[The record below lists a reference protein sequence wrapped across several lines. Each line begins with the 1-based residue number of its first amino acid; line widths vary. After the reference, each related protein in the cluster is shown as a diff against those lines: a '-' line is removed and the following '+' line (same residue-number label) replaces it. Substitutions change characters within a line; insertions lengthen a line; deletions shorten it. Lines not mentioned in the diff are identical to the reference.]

1 MTDAE
6 RAQLLQIVQTSPPNT
21 RQKVTIGDTQY
32 FVQVPAQINSDTAFA
47 MVGYGAGGWGDTIPC
62 YKMAAANNDNVV
74 LMSVANT
81 HKYDA
86 LCDGMKYIATQYG
99 NSTDPVIMGYSMT
112 GKEVVIDGGNQA
124 ARTGTPAIVI
134 ESQPRNPHNWTQE
147 QFNAMKDSTV
157 ITFDDSGYNW
167 NGYYSELAK
176 AGANVLKI
184 VPVGSDHG
192 TVNDVTYA
200 TGIYKIGQEG
210 LDLSSLPTTVDA
222 GGYTINVKYKFKYW
236 DENGVEREFSSV
248 EEAQAFLDSALE
260 KCGVGGIL
268 GKISDYQYYDPNSYK
283 SSAYKLDTSA
293 GNNSTL
299 ASDLSL
305 VMDGMNELSGIVKDS
320 SLTKVGNNCTS
331 TTAIPAAIFDT
342 QNYLMGVHSTLSDNI
357 GKETAVIA
365 NVAQAVYNLDAKLAQ
380 STNGINGQVSAEK
393 VNATLDQILN
403 TDITIPYTS
412 FSSPVDIKKATQG
425 NAGKIS
431 KSDIASMLSGGKL
444 TGPVAD
450 SLTND
455 TQDAKKAMDSI
466 KSFQNNIA
474 SNTSLQGDIWKEVN
488 AKLDNYNSLLDK
500 RIQSNE
506 KMQEAYEKALKLIE
520 DYMGDYDELDDSK
533 IPELKAKVTEL
544 KSEIESLQAKI
555 DEMKEVCDTDS
566 EGKSTNCHMEHV
578 YSDSARAEFAAQI
591 KKNEELIVELNKEIE
606 KLEGL
611 WEVINKAADIV
622 NGAVD
627 EIKADYTK
635 GVQDVAVAAPEQVL
649 ASTEQQTGV
658 TPVDTSTQTGTSP
671 ASTTGAD
678 TSSGGSYGGG
688 DYSGGGYSGGGYG
701 GYGGGSIESTGQT
714 TSPTTNTTTFET
726 AVQHNAATTNAVQ
739 SNTVT
744 EPNNIAAPIEQ
755 NTPAQNQTIINNYY
769 YNNNG
774 GGRSSHSEPAPII
787 ETNEPVVEE
796 TIEEP
801 VIEEI
806 VEEPVI
812 EEVVEEP
819 VIEEEI
825 IEEPEEENV
834 VILGN
839 TDVIETTATAQKSNS
854 ALKALGV
861 MAGVGVAA
869 GAAAYAAKE
878 MKKSSNDSEN
888 DDFDYDSS
896 TEGYY

>member
-62 YKMAAANNDNVV
+62 YNMAAANNDNVV

-112 GKEVVIDGGNQA
+112 GKEVIIDGGNQA

-533 IPELKAKVTEL
+533 IPELKTKVTEL

-566 EGKSTNCHMEHV
+566 EGKSSNCHMEHV
-578 YSDSARAEFAAQI
+578 YSDSARAEFAEQI
-591 KKNEELIVELNKEIE
+591 KKNEELIEELNKEIE

-611 WEVINKAADIV
+611 WEVINQAADII
-622 NGAVD
+622 NGAIEEV
-627 EIKADYTK
+627 KGDYAK
-635 GVQDVAVAAPEQVL
+635 GVQDVAVAEPEQVL
-649 ASTEQQTGV
+649 NSTNQNLVNGAN
-658 TPVDTSTQTGTSP
+658 TQTGAAAGTP
-671 ASTTGAD
+671 AT
-678 TSSGGSYGGG
+678 SGGYDGGGYSGGGYSGGGYSGG
-688 DYSGGGYSGGGYG
+688 DYSGGGYSGGGSVG
-701 GYGGGSIESTGQT
+701 APVSTQI
-714 TSPTTNTTTFET
+714 PI
-726 AVQHNAATTNAVQ
+726 TNAVTTNEVIPNGVFEIIPVVENTPLTNVPQ
-739 SNTVT
+739 SNQTV
-744 EPNNIAAPIEQ
+744 
-755 NTPAQNQTIINNYY
+755 INNYY
-769 YNNNG
+769 YNNG
-774 GGRSSHSEPAPII
+774 GGGGGGSSYKPQAPVI
-787 ETNEPVVEE
+787 ETDNALVQEGEVEAITEEIPVQEPVVEE
-796 TIEEP
+796 VVETPTVDEIVTEPEIEP
-801 VIEEI
+801 EEI
-806 VEEPVI
+806 VVVDQPQVI
-812 EEVVEEP
+812 
-819 VIEEEI
+819 
-825 IEEPEEENV
+825 
-834 VILGN
+834 
-839 TDVIETTATAQKSNS
+839 DTAASSQKSGS
-854 ALKALGV
+854 GLKAVGV
-861 MAGVGVAA
+861 LAGVGLAA

-878 MKKSSNDSEN
+878 MKKSNEESDDAYESEN
-888 DDFDYDSS
+888 DYSYDDGS
-896 TEGYY
+896 GYY

>member
-62 YKMAAANNDNVV
+62 YNMAAANNDNVV

-112 GKEVVIDGGNQA
+112 GKEVIIDGGNQA

-320 SLTKVGNNCTS
+320 NLTKVGNNCTS

-566 EGKSTNCHMEHV
+566 EGKSSNCHMEHV
-578 YSDSARAEFAAQI
+578 YSDSARAEFAEQI
-591 KKNEELIVELNKEIE
+591 KKNEELIEELNKEIE

-611 WEVINKAADIV
+611 WEVINQAADII
-622 NGAVD
+622 NGAIEEV
-627 EIKADYTK
+627 KGDYAK
-635 GVQDVAVAAPEQVL
+635 GVQDVAVAEPEQVL
-649 ASTEQQTGV
+649 NSTNQNLVNGAN
-658 TPVDTSTQTGTSP
+658 TQTGAAAGTP
-671 ASTTGAD
+671 AT
-678 TSSGGSYGGG
+678 SGGYDGGG
-688 DYSGGGYSGGGYG
+688 YSGGGYSGGGYSGG
-701 GYGGGSIESTGQT
+701 GYSGGGYDGGGSVGAPVSTQI
-714 TSPTTNTTTFET
+714 PI
-726 AVQHNAATTNAVQ
+726 TNAVTTNEVIPNGVFEIIPVVENTPLTNVPQ
-739 SNTVT
+739 SNQTV
-744 EPNNIAAPIEQ
+744 
-755 NTPAQNQTIINNYY
+755 INNYY
-769 YNNNG
+769 YNNG
-774 GGRSSHSEPAPII
+774 GGGGGGSSYKPQAPVV
-787 ETNEPVVEE
+787 ETDNALVQEGEVEAITEEIPVQEPVVEE
-796 TIEEP
+796 VVETPTVDEIVTEPEIEP
-801 VIEEI
+801 EEI
-806 VEEPVI
+806 VVVDQPQVI
-812 EEVVEEP
+812 
-819 VIEEEI
+819 
-825 IEEPEEENV
+825 
-834 VILGN
+834 
-839 TDVIETTATAQKSNS
+839 DTAASSQKSGS
-854 ALKALGV
+854 GLKAVGIL
-861 MAGVGVAA
+861 AGVGLAA

-878 MKKSSNDSEN
+878 MKKSNEESDDAYESEN
-888 DDFDYDSS
+888 DYSYDDGS
-896 TEGYY
+896 GYY

>member
-32 FVQVPAQINSDTAFA
+32 YVQVPAQINSDTAFA

-62 YKMAAANNDNVV
+62 YNMAAANNDNVV

-112 GKEVVIDGGNQA
+112 GKEVIIDGGNQA

-533 IPELKAKVTEL
+533 IPELKTKVTEL

-566 EGKSTNCHMEHV
+566 EGKSSNCHMEHV
-578 YSDSARAEFAAQI
+578 YSDSARAEFAEQI
-591 KKNEELIVELNKEIE
+591 KKNEELIEELNKEIE

-611 WEVINKAADIV
+611 WEVINQAADII
-622 NGAVD
+622 NGAIEEV
-627 EIKADYTK
+627 KGDYAK
-635 GVQDVAVAAPEQVL
+635 GVQDVAVAEPEQVL
-649 ASTEQQTGV
+649 NSTNQNLVNGAN
-658 TPVDTSTQTGTSP
+658 TQTGAAAGTP
-671 ASTTGAD
+671 AT
-678 TSSGGSYGGG
+678 SGGYDGGGYSGGGYSGGGYSGG
-688 DYSGGGYSGGGYG
+688 DYSGGGYSGGGSVG
-701 GYGGGSIESTGQT
+701 APVSTQI
-714 TSPTTNTTTFET
+714 PI
-726 AVQHNAATTNAVQ
+726 TNAVTTNEVIPNGVFEIIPVVENTPLTNVPQ
-739 SNTVT
+739 SNQTV
-744 EPNNIAAPIEQ
+744 
-755 NTPAQNQTIINNYY
+755 INNYY
-769 YNNNG
+769 YNNG
-774 GGRSSHSEPAPII
+774 GGGGGGSSYKPQAPVI
-787 ETNEPVVEE
+787 ETDNALVQEGEVEAITEEIPVQEPVVEE
-796 TIEEP
+796 VVETPTVDEIVTEPEIEP
-801 VIEEI
+801 EEI
-806 VEEPVI
+806 VVVDQPQVI
-812 EEVVEEP
+812 
-819 VIEEEI
+819 
-825 IEEPEEENV
+825 
-834 VILGN
+834 
-839 TDVIETTATAQKSNS
+839 DTAASSQKSGS
-854 ALKALGV
+854 GLKAVGV
-861 MAGVGVAA
+861 LAGVGLAA

-878 MKKSSNDSEN
+878 MKKSNEESDDAYESEN
-888 DDFDYDSS
+888 DYSYDDGS
-896 TEGYY
+896 GYY